1 MTNATLKVNQTTLK
15 KMEAYYQNDLVSP
28 VPYSQFRAKRNG
40 VSITAYQSGKV
51 LFQGHQAESEA
62 SIWQQNA
69 IQLAEGQTSQSL
81 SSIPKNITSYSL
93 IGSDEVGNGSYFGP
107 LTVCAVYLDSQRQA
121 LVQELGVKDS
131 KKLSDKEIQQIAQ
144 NLKHTVP
151 YHLTIVNPAKYN
163 QLIKQY
169 NANAMKAKLHNFTIQ
184 QLISKL
190 DDVQMNNL
198 QGVLI
203 DQFTPEKNYFR
214 HLQSDSNVYQGKI
227 FFAKKAESL
236 HLAVACASIIA
247 RDAFVTSLSR
257 LGAKY
262 GKILPSGASPKVDL
276 FAAQLIDK
284 YGLGA
289 LESTAKLHFA
299 NTKKAYK
306 LSKKYH

>member
-1 MTNATLKVNQTTLK
+1 MTNTTLKVNQPTLK
-15 KMEAYYQNDLVSP
+15 KMEEFYQNDLVTP
-28 VPYSQFRAKRNG
+28 VPYSKFRAKRNG

-51 LFQGHQAESEA
+51 LFQGHCADDEA
-62 SIWQQNA
+62 SIWQKNEIQTVEDSTPQNRSS
-69 IQLAEGQTSQSL
+69 LPQTIAKL
-81 SSIPKNITSYSL
+81 TL

-107 LTVCAVYLDSQRQA
+107 LTVCAVYLDLQQQA
-121 LVQELGVKDS
+121 LVKELGAKDS
-131 KKLSDKEIQQIAQ
+131 KQLSDKEIKQIAQ

-151 YHLTIVNPAKYN
+151 YHLTIVNPTKYN
-163 QLIKQY
+163 QLNQKY

-190 DDVQMNNL
+190 DEVQINKL

-214 HLQSDSNVYQGKI
+214 YLQSDPNIYQGKI
-227 FFAKKAESL
+227 YFAKKAESL

-247 RDAFVTSLSR
+247 RDAFVSSLSK
-257 LGAKY
+257 LGAQY
-262 GKILPSGASPKVDL
+262 GRALPSGASPKVDL

-284 YGLGA
+284 YGA
-289 LESTAKLHFA
+289 EVLESTAKLHFA

-306 LSKKYH
+306 LSKNHH